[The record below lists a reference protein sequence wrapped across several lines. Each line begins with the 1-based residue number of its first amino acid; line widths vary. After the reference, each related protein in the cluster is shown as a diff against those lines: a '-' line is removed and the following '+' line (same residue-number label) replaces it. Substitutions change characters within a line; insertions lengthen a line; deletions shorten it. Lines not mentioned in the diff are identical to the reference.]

1 MASNTQVI
9 VNLQRSH
16 MVDAFEFSNG
26 TNILNCVVLILLNR
40 DTSMLNTFKI
50 LITSLRMGSNHTLNR
65 LVIV

>member
-9 VNLQRSH
+9 VNLQRNH
-16 MVDAFEFSNG
+16 MVDASEFSNG

-50 LITSLRMGSNHTLNR
+50 LITSL
-65 LVIV
+65 